1 MLLQDYLLSSESGSA
16 QLMGA
21 LGVSRA
27 YLYQMATGRR
37 PITPKRAVLIESVT
51 DGKVSRKDLFPNDWQ
66 ETWPEMAT
74 NSEQK
79 PAHALDGQA
88 LGAMSVGGA

>member
-1 MLLQDYLLSSESGSA
+1 MLLQDYLLSSESGA
-16 QLMGA
+16 ARLMGA

-51 DGKVSRKDLFPNDWQ
+51 EGKVSRKDLFPGDWQ
-66 ETWPEMAT
+66 DTWPEMVA
-74 NSEQK
+74 NSKQK
-79 PAHALDGQA
+79 PAQTLDDQA
-88 LGAMSVGGA
+88 LGAMDVQSA